1 MDSNDMDM
9 TEGGMRA
16 SRPTINGMHSMS
28 NFRRNYQAG
37 GTYFFTV
44 VSKNRAPIFTEPH
57 VWALLKE
64 GISLARANRPFEID
78 SLVLLPDHLHTIW
91 TLPEGD
97 FNYSVRWQEIKRWV
111 SRQLGHSIW
120 QPRFWEHTIRDER
133 DFQQHMDYVH
143 YNPVK
148 HGLSNTAA
156 DWAYSTFHR
165 HVKLGNYPPD
175 WGGANELEIPYDD

>member
-1 MDSNDMDM
+1 MPARRLEDKPPYGESFF
-9 TEGGMRA
+9 
-16 SRPTINGMHSMS
+16 MS

-44 VSKNRAPIFTEPH
+44 VSKNRAPIFTQPH
-57 VWALLKE
+57 VRALLKSAIE
-64 GISLARANRPFEID
+64 YTRVQRPFEVD
-78 SLVLLPDHLHTIW
+78 AWVLLPDHLHTIW

-97 FNYSVRWQEIKRWV
+97 ADYSTRWQNIKRWV
-111 SRQLGHSIW
+111 SREMGQTIW

-165 HVKLGNYPPD
+165 HVKLSNYPPD